1 MRFHFTEDQLLLR
14 DTVHDFLEAECTAEQ
29 IRALWES
36 ETGRSPAFWS
46 SLAEVGV
53 PGLLVPEEYDGMG
66 MDEIDLVLLLE
77 ETGRVGLAEPVIS
90 TAAVGVPLL
99 CGLSSKHLGERWLRG
114 VAAGEVLLA
123 VGHAVSPFVSDAH
136 VADLLLLSHQ
146 DEIHAVAREDVSL
159 THQPANDPSER
170 VFSVQW
176 KPLAETR
183 VAQGDEARKLQ
194 AATLD
199 RGALGCAAQQLGV
212 AQRLVEMTV
221 EYACQRKQFGKP
233 IGSFQAIK
241 HMLANVQ
248 VRLEYARPVVYRAA
262 HSVARR
268 AEHRAA
274 DVSMAKSAASETA
287 VLAAKVALQ
296 VHGALGYTWEQ
307 DLHIWMRRAWSL
319 EAAWGSGAWHRAR
332 VAEILLDGDAPA
344 GTFGYSAPV

>member
-14 DTVHDFLEAECTAEQ
+14 DTVHDFLEAECTAEG
-29 IRALWES
+29 IRGLWET
-36 ETGRSPAFWS
+36 ETGRSPEFWS

-77 ETGRVGLAEPVIS
+77 ETGRAGLAEPVIS

-99 CGLSSKHLGERWLRG
+99 RGLDSKELGERWLGG
-114 VAAGEVLLA
+114 VAAGEVILA
-123 VGHAVSPFVSDAH
+123 VGHSVSPFVNDAH
-136 VADLLLLSHQ
+136 IADLLLLPH
-146 DEIHAVAREDVSL
+146 DGEIHAVPREKAAL
-159 THQPANDPSER
+159 THQPSNDPSER
-170 VFSVQW
+170 IFSVDW
-176 KPLAETR
+176 KPEGETLAARGE
-183 VAQGDEARKLQ
+183 EAIKLQ
-194 AATLD
+194 SAALD
-199 RGALGCAAQQLGV
+199 RGALGCAAEQLGV

-262 HSVARR
+262 HSVARNS
-268 AEHRAA
+268 EHRGV

-287 VLAAKVALQ
+287 QTAAKVALQ
-296 VHGALGYTWEQ
+296 VYGALGYTWEQ

-319 EAAWGSGAWHRAR
+319 EAAWGSGAWHRSR
-332 VAEILLDGDAPA
+332 VADAILDGGAVA
-344 GTFGYSAPV
+344 GTFGYSAPS

>member
-14 DTVHDFLEAECTAEQ
+14 DTVHDFLQAECTPEQ
-29 IRALWES
+29 IRTLWES
-36 ETGRSPAFWS
+36 ETGRSPEFWS

-77 ETGRVGLAEPVIS
+77 ETGRVGLAEPVIA

-99 CGLSSKHLGERWLRG
+99 CGLSSKQLGERWLRG

-123 VGHAVSPFVSDAH
+123 VGHAGSPFVSDAH
-136 VADLLLLSHQ
+136 VAELLLLSHQ
-146 DEIHAVAREDVSL
+146 DEIHAIPRQDVSL

-176 KPLAETR
+176 KALAETR
-183 VAQGDEARKLQ
+183 VAQGDEARRLQ
-194 AATLD
+194 AAALD

-262 HSVARR
+262 HSVARGS
-268 AEHRAA
+268 EHRAV

-287 VLAAKVALQ
+287 LLAAKVALQ

-332 VAEILLDGDAPA
+332 VAETLLDGDAQA

>member
-14 DTVHDFLEAECTAEQ
+14 DTVRDFLDAECTPEG
-29 IRALWES
+29 IRALWKT
-36 ETGRSPAFWS
+36 ETGRSPEFWS
-46 SLAEVGV
+46 SFAEVGV

-77 ETGRVGLAEPVIS
+77 ETGRAGLAEPVIS

-99 CGLSSKHLGERWLRG
+99 AGLGSQELGERWLRG
-114 VAAGEVLLA
+114 VAAGEVTLA
-123 VGHAVSPFVSDAH
+123 AGHLASPFVGDAH
-136 VADLLLLSHQ
+136 IADLLLLPH
-146 DEIHAVAREDVSL
+146 DGEIHAVPRENAEL

-170 VFSVQW
+170 IFTVRW
-176 KPLAETR
+176 KPAGETR
-183 VAQGDEARKLQ
+183 VARGEEARKLQ
-194 AATLD
+194 AAALD

-262 HSVARR
+262 HSVARSSEQR
-268 AEHRAA
+268 GV

-287 VLAAKVALQ
+287 VAAAKVALQ

-319 EAAWGSGAWHRAR
+319 EAAWGTGAWHRAR
-332 VAEILLDGDAPA
+332 VADAVLDSGAPA
-344 GTFGYSAPV
+344 GTFGYSAPS